1 MTSLNLLKRYQKQV
15 PLGNIII
22 LTFETMISIRVTPK
36 QLRIE
41 QYIIMGSQHPH
52 QKSIASPG
60 TTPGAIRSQV
70 NAQDA
75 YGGKERRKSRT
86 PTRPT
91 PSFRQQQP
99 LTVSPISRGI
109 KQMPRT
115 RLTFMG
121 GAEVKDMSSEEEDNE
136 DNDDDEDDDISTE
149 EDTDLNLPDT
159 DTDTEEVYRDRKPI
173 NKTFPPTQPVH
184 IQLGYRDA
192 AYGTPLTK
200 AGKVYNKNK
209 AY

>member
-1 MTSLNLLKRYQKQV
+1 
-15 PLGNIII
+15 
-22 LTFETMISIRVTPK
+22 
-36 QLRIE
+36 
-41 QYIIMGSQHPH
+41 
-52 QKSIASPG
+52 
-60 TTPGAIRSQV
+60 
-70 NAQDA
+70 
-75 YGGKERRKSRT
+75 
-86 PTRPT
+86 
-91 PSFRQQQP
+91 
-99 LTVSPISRGI
+99 
-109 KQMPRT
+109 
-115 RLTFMG
+115 MG

-136 DNDDDEDDDISTE
+136 DNEDDEDDDNEEGEISTE

-159 DTDTEEVYRDRKPI
+159 DTDTEGEYRDRKPI